1 MNSLSL
7 GEGWGEAWRFG
18 DGLFIM
24 KRRLN
29 LLCAVILL
37 VLGWSVVMSGYYLF
51 MGASLGVRAGWNYA
65 EAMQNP
71 DSVPAAHM
79 EDVLALKDMSYVSLV
94 PDAFRGTGNAT
105 TLLRDSVYNELEGR
119 YVPACYATLLVS
131 VEKPEAPWQ
140 GVVTGLASLVSTVA
154 IVWALVLFIRLIV
167 AINKSQIFLW
177 RNIRRLRVLGFMLL
191 ASFACSWL
199 AEYINL
205 CNLRE
210 VLSIPGYGLDLT
222 DATNV
227 STLLLGLCALI
238 VAEVFAIGL
247 RMKEEQDLTI

>member
-1 MNSLSL
+1 
-7 GEGWGEAWRFG
+7 
-18 DGLFIM
+18 M

-105 TLLRDSVYNELEGR
+105 TLMR
-119 YVPACYATLLVS
+119 LLVS
-131 VEKPEAPWQ
+131 VEKSEAPWQ

-227 STLLLGLCALI
+227 GALLLGLCALI

>member
-1 MNSLSL
+1 
-7 GEGWGEAWRFG
+7 
-18 DGLFIM
+18 M

-79 EDVLALKDMSYVSLV
+79 EDVLALKNMSYVSLV

-131 VEKPEAPWQ
+131 VEKSEAPWQ

-177 RNIRRLRVLGFMLL
+177 RT
-191 ASFACSWL
+191 FACSWL

-227 STLLLGLCALI
+227 GALLLGLCALI